1 MRSPLLTSLHSDL
14 MPMPG
19 AGTVLVFIKKRRLGE
34 AKELAQVTAGEWKPG
49 V

>member
-14 MPMPG
+14 MPVPG
-19 AGTVLVFIKKRRLGE
+19 AGTVLVFIKKLRPGE
-34 AKELAQVTAGEWKPG
+34 AKELAQVTAGEWKAG

>member
-19 AGTVLVFIKKRRLGE
+19 VGTVLVFIKKLRLGE
-34 AKELAQVTAGEWKPG
+34 AKELAQVTAGEWKVG